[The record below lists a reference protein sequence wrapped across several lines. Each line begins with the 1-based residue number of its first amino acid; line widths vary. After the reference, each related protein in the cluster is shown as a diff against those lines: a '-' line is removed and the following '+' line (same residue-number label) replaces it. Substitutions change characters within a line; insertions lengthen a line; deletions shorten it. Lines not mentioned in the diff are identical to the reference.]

1 MVYMIEKI
9 FRNSDMNIELT
20 SFINDKQNIWF
31 QGKDIALTLGHK
43 NENTN
48 QILKNHMSEK
58 YKIKQGVTNRDPLA
72 ENIFI
77 SAPGFY

>member
-1 MVYMIEKI
+1 
-9 FRNSDMNIELT
+9 
-20 SFINDKQNIWF
+20 
-31 QGKDIALTLGHK
+31 
-43 NENTN
+43 
-48 QILKNHMSEK
+48 MSEK